1 MKQVVESYVVLW
13 VIMFMFFFAFAFTSI
28 NLNVAQARKI
38 VNDIKTE
45 VQASNGALVCYDKN
59 NDKVISE
66 DEKYFEAT
74 FTTDKDGEFE
84 VTDEMSLTKGNKYAL
99 GNLKLKYVQKFKDA
113 SNIIDKTLEDDGY
126 TFEYRISTEALLNQ
140 DFKGSSKET
149 YIYNNIYKIEF
160 YYYYNVP
167 LFGTQCYPIVTFAY

>member
-45 VQASNGALVCYDKN
+45 VQASNGAFVN
-59 NDKVISE
+59 NSEYEGEKGTLAVTFKTSE
-66 DEKYFEAT
+66 DGY
-74 FTTDKDGEFE
+74 KDAKQE
-84 VTDEMSLTKGNKYAL
+84 LTKGNKYYT
-99 GNLKLKYVQKFKDA
+99 GNKKLEKVQHFA
-113 SNIIDKTLEDDGY
+113 PATQVVNKTLTTDGY
-126 TFEYRISTEALLNQ
+126 TFEYKITTEALINQ
-140 DFKGSSKET
+140 QYKDDSKET

>member
-45 VQASNGALVCYDKN
+45 VQASNGAFVN
-59 NDKVISE
+59 NA
-66 DEKYFEAT
+66 KYEGTDGVLAVT
-74 FTTDKDGEFE
+74 FTTSEDGIKDAKEE
-84 VTDEMSLTKGNKYAL
+84 LTKGNKYYT
-99 GNLKLKYVQKFKDA
+99 GNKKLEKVQHFKPDA
-113 SNIIDKTLEDDGY
+113 DTQIVNKTLTTDGY
-126 TFEYRISTEALLNQ
+126 TFEYKITTEALINQ
-140 DFKGSSKET
+140 QYKDQSNET